1 MLNVL
6 FGKSIKVK
14 KKVVILAEYV
24 GENHNSTAYY
34 WSQITKYLNDDYE
47 ILLIAPENKHSLDFA
62 SRYSIKTKFVK
73 LAKYDKNKLL
83 SRLLGQVKQ
92 TLSFLSVINKEICSA
107 DLLFSGTNP
116 IVTMACLAALKLRY
130 KFQWLVLVHDVFPN
144 NLVPA
149 KVISPNSFL
158 YKVLIYLSK
167 KMYSSPDKMI
177 CIGRDMKKLI
187 QDKTGK
193 DEKIYYIPNWAST
206 EKITPSAKSE
216 NKVITDLCWDDEV
229 VYQFFGNMG
238 RLQGMDNL
246 LKAIQ
251 QSKHQEARYV
261 FIGSGSEADWV
272 KDTIQKINDDCGYNK
287 AYFYGP
293 LDLEKNQMGLNAC
306 DVSLVTLSENMLG
319 LGVPSKAYFSMAAD
333 KPILYVG
340 DRDSELFILLS
351 EYQVGWTCEPS
362 QPERLALQLD
372 SVTEM
377 LLNNDIP
384 KMQPRKLLIEN
395 FSEVLALTK
404 IERVVNSALTS

>member
-1 MLNVL
+1 MLSVL

-34 WSQITKYLNDDYE
+34 WSQITKHLNDDYE
-47 ILLIAPENKHSLDFA
+47 VLLIAPENKHSLAFA
-62 SRYSIKTKFVK
+62 SKYGIKTKFVK
-73 LAKYDKNKLL
+73 LAKYDKNKLF

-92 TLSFLSVINKEICSA
+92 TLSFLSVIKKEVCYA

-116 IVTMACLAALKLRY
+116 IVTMACLAVLKLRY
-130 KFQWLVLVHDVFPN
+130 KYQWLVLVHDVFPN

-149 KVISPNSFL
+149 QVITPNSLF
-158 YKVLIYLSK
+158 YKLLIYLSK
-167 KMYSSPDKMI
+167 KMYLSPDKMI

-193 DEKIYYIPNWAST
+193 DDRIYYIPNWAST
-206 EKITPSAKSE
+206 EKIISSAKSE
-216 NKVITDLCWDDEV
+216 NEIITDLCWGNEV

-251 QSKHQEARYV
+251 QSKHQDARYL
-261 FIGSGSEADWV
+261 FIGSGSEADFV
-272 KDTIQKINDDCGYNK
+272 KNTVQKINDDWGYHK
-287 AYFYGP
+287 AHFYGS
-293 LDLEKNQMGLNAC
+293 LELEKNQMGLNAC

-340 DRDSELFILLS
+340 DSDSELSILLS

-362 QPERLALQLD
+362 QPELLAIQLD
-372 SVTEM
+372 NITEM
-377 LLNNDIP
+377 LLSNDVP

-404 IERVVNSALTS
+404 IERVVNSTIAS

>member
-1 MLNVL
+1 VL

-47 ILLIAPENKHSLDFA
+47 ILLVAPENKHSLAFA
-62 SRYSIKTKFVK
+62 SRYGVKTKFVK
-73 LAKYDKNKLL
+73 LAKYDKNKLFF
-83 SRLLGQVKQ
+83 RLLGQVKQ
-92 TLSFLSVINKEICSA
+92 TLSFLSVINKEACSA
-107 DLLFSGTNP
+107 DMLFSGTNP

-130 KFQWLVLVHDVFPN
+130 KYQWLVLVHDVFPN

-187 QDKTGK
+187 LDKTGN
-193 DEKIYYIPNWAST
+193 DEKISYIPNWAST
-206 EKITPSAKSE
+206 EKIISSPKSE
-216 NKVITDLCWDDEV
+216 NEVITDLCWCDEV

-251 QSKHQEARYV
+251 LSRHQEARYL
-261 FIGSGSEADWV
+261 FIGSGSEADFV
-272 KDTIQKINDDCGYNK
+272 KNTIQKINDDCGYNK
-287 AYFYGP
+287 AYFYGS

-340 DRDSELFILLS
+340 DRDSELSILLS

-377 LLNNDIP
+377 FLNNDIP

-404 IERVVNSALTS
+404 IERVVSSMVTS